1 MDPSLAD
8 RSQLPAASIKTITL
22 KTSGGDLVS
31 EDNPHI
37 DDVVGTNIVY
47 APNGDYYFRSQG
59 IKYLTKTTT
68 EDYLLV
74 NLKLLMKE
82 HVDIRGG
89 ATWTDDE
96 DLMKYLRVKIIQS
109 NHKDI
114 TDLIT
119 NATMAGVKDVWNS
132 LPASG
137 EDNTYQIKTIAVHEA
152 IKDMQKY
159 DYKKLAS
166 GDRVYDIT
174 LDVNFTLR
182 DAEPNHLSYYAAT
195 YLDIEQLQADM
206 GCTSG
211 NVGTLNIKPVG
222 EASIEKVIISGS
234 VVENVY
240 VYYYTLPDGSREYY
254 TGRVIRDSGTPPHYL
269 VRYYTST
276 EPPMQ
281 LTKETV
287 SNKKIKDSRNMNS
300 FLQDIQFSLTEDE
313 LTSLTLDRIAS
324 EKFVGLPSK
333 EYISNIAPSRDED
346 GNYKTIFAVNYGKL
360 LLVNTEF
367 GKLFETEDSSLF
379 RAISRTCRIK
389 SLRCLRRRVDKPA
402 AATDWRVFDEQVEF
416 TKLIAYSTEKKQAGT
431 LLANSHVIDP
441 LGIIS
446 TSSPDSELRELVGKI
461 KEVDL
466 HPAAGFANNG
476 IRHFSLLDA
485 DIAKLTDGY
494 YQYGVELEI
503 EDGTRDYLQ
512 NLNKQLLEAK
522 KLLEQHYNICLSR
535 VQGIGNYNSYS
546 EAFTKRFIELSR
558 QQYPSIAAD
567 EKISGRTE
575 SSLAG
580 ALDDRLLSAKHEPLP
595 TTPESTIARTH
606 VHRYTIDA
614 NGNGTAH
621 PVEPG
626 QHVHKIRNFRV
637 LSGGSNGHMHVIPV
651 VNSADNSPWA
661 LAIKKYLSILN
672 IVTLNEYTVD
682 KILKMSNML
691 FDAVSPETG
700 SPEGILSVIALIDDL
715 YTKIQTTVGAIAD
728 SASESA
734 IVSSKSALRTFKVE
748 KWFDDLAD
756 SNIIRGTGYDYLDT
770 EEDTSEFMEI
780 RGSTYV
786 NTVTRPGES
795 TSLPNDSL
803 DNTAL
808 TFMTPAK
815 ISLGGESIR
824 LNSGGLDTLDMA
836 VIEVAIGMVIPQ
848 NQSYG
853 KSPSS
858 SDMLGRT
865 LSDSTMFNNYAT
877 LSSPGSL
884 QAAKSVLTSVGASA
898 DLSKKVAALNH
909 GLSKM
914 VEQQGVLTAEL
925 ELQDLGSLG
934 AVSMPGHATISRT
947 VSSKNYLGEDSKF
960 VSSSDSDPFNNDN
973 QYGPK
978 GCETGQDINPEPT
991 PKEMLS
997 SILSQ
1002 GAVTNLFNTKTISA
1016 SKNMVSKFD
1025 LSTKDNYIT
1034 IGKVTAQQAK
1044 RLPNTL
1050 KTAFAEPS
1058 EKLSSRFQI
1067 ETADEKYLS
1076 DEVETLA
1083 KIGEQ
1088 SYFRMNYNLIRQVE
1102 VLIGYEETQKSTCS
1116 IKAPIWLPMTHK
1128 IYNNAVGKTLLC
1140 RTTEYNNAAMG
1151 INSSNAMQLPIFNE
1165 HFLMRPDS
1173 KLASRGNI
1181 RENSEQRK
1189 KRSKVSKR
1197 KRKNSNSGRGVSQR
1211 TRRGTSGPEHQRSVG
1226 LYSTSESTQNY
1237 RKKTKISKK
1246 GYSKGRIEANQSPQ
1260 NADFEHWLNSIGD
1273 ESAEAQT
1280 QEAGATESTNQNSVN
1295 ANDRGGQR
1303 TGRQGRM
1310 SRRGSRNRGGSY

>member
-1 MDPSLAD
+1 
-8 RSQLPAASIKTITL
+8 
-22 KTSGGDLVS
+22 
-31 EDNPHI
+31 
-37 DDVVGTNIVY
+37 
-47 APNGDYYFRSQG
+47 
-59 IKYLTKTTT
+59 
-68 EDYLLV
+68 
-74 NLKLLMKE
+74 
-82 HVDIRGG
+82 
-89 ATWTDDE
+89 
-96 DLMKYLRVKIIQS
+96 
-109 NHKDI
+109 
-114 TDLIT
+114 
-119 NATMAGVKDVWNS
+119 
-132 LPASG
+132 
-137 EDNTYQIKTIAVHEA
+137 
-152 IKDMQKY
+152 
-159 DYKKLAS
+159 
-166 GDRVYDIT
+166 
-174 LDVNFTLR
+174 
-182 DAEPNHLSYYAAT
+182 
-195 YLDIEQLQADM
+195 
-206 GCTSG
+206 
-211 NVGTLNIKPVG
+211 
-222 EASIEKVIISGS
+222 
-234 VVENVY
+234 
-240 VYYYTLPDGSREYY
+240 
-254 TGRVIRDSGTPPHYL
+254 
-269 VRYYTST
+269 
-276 EPPMQ
+276 
-281 LTKETV
+281 
-287 SNKKIKDSRNMNS
+287 
-300 FLQDIQFSLTEDE
+300 
-313 LTSLTLDRIAS
+313 
-324 EKFVGLPSK
+324 
-333 EYISNIAPSRDED
+333 
-346 GNYKTIFAVNYGKL
+346 
-360 LLVNTEF
+360 
-367 GKLFETEDSSLF
+367 
-379 RAISRTCRIK
+379 
-389 SLRCLRRRVDKPA
+389 
-402 AATDWRVFDEQVEF
+402 
-416 TKLIAYSTEKKQAGT
+416 T

-898 DLSKKVAALNH
+898 DLSKK
-909 GLSKM
+909 
-914 VEQQGVLTAEL
+914 
-925 ELQDLGSLG
+925 
-934 AVSMPGHATISRT
+934 
-947 VSSKNYLGEDSKF
+947 
-960 VSSSDSDPFNNDN
+960 
-973 QYGPK
+973 
-978 GCETGQDINPEPT
+978 
-991 PKEMLS
+991 
-997 SILSQ
+997 
-1002 GAVTNLFNTKTISA
+1002 
-1016 SKNMVSKFD
+1016 
-1025 LSTKDNYIT
+1025 
-1034 IGKVTAQQAK
+1034 
-1044 RLPNTL
+1044 
-1050 KTAFAEPS
+1050 
-1058 EKLSSRFQI
+1058 
-1067 ETADEKYLS
+1067 
-1076 DEVETLA
+1076 
-1083 KIGEQ
+1083 
-1088 SYFRMNYNLIRQVE
+1088 
-1102 VLIGYEETQKSTCS
+1102 
-1116 IKAPIWLPMTHK
+1116 
-1128 IYNNAVGKTLLC
+1128 
-1140 RTTEYNNAAMG
+1140 
-1151 INSSNAMQLPIFNE
+1151 
-1165 HFLMRPDS
+1165 
-1173 KLASRGNI
+1173 
-1181 RENSEQRK
+1181 
-1189 KRSKVSKR
+1189 
-1197 KRKNSNSGRGVSQR
+1197 
-1211 TRRGTSGPEHQRSVG
+1211 
-1226 LYSTSESTQNY
+1226 
-1237 RKKTKISKK
+1237 
-1246 GYSKGRIEANQSPQ
+1246 
-1260 NADFEHWLNSIGD
+1260 
-1273 ESAEAQT
+1273 
-1280 QEAGATESTNQNSVN
+1280 
-1295 ANDRGGQR
+1295 
-1303 TGRQGRM
+1303 
-1310 SRRGSRNRGGSY
+1310 